1 MHSTNNRSPNCEDFL
16 LMPPSQLENIQ
27 VYLRMRPANENEAKE
42 EMMFENGSNLKW
54 IVEN

>member
-1 MHSTNNRSPNCEDFL
+1 
-16 LMPPSQLENIQ
+16 MPPSQLENIQ